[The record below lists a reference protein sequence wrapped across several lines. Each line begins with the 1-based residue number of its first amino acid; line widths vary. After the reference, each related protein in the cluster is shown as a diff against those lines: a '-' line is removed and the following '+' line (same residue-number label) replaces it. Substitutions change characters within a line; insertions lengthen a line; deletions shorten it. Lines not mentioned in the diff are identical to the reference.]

1 MVTSRVNPPPVMVS
15 LPLYGATDGF
25 ELALTFMVTSP
36 VPFEGDTE
44 NHHGYPEICH
54 CKFEV
59 ILNVLVSP
67 PCAKVSEA
75 GDTSKYDKPGLGGM
89 IKPDAWERFTSTGVA
104 PGAVM
109 VSLALRKSPAFASAF
124 TVMVRLPVPEMEA
137 GENVTQSG
145 FPVIVHVAAVVMVNA
160 LSPPAASKVS
170 EVVETLNGVERMFP
184 AFCSMVTS
192 RVSTPQ
198 VMVSLALRK

>member
-1 MVTSRVNPPPVMVS
+1 MVTSRVNPPPVIVS

-109 VSLALRKSPAFASAF
+109 VSLALRNSPPFAAAF
-124 TVMVRLPVPEMEA
+124 TVMVRVPVPEVLV
-137 GENVTQSG
+137 GEKVTQSG
-145 FPVIVHVAAVVMVNA
+145 FPVIVHVPVVVIVNVFS
-160 LSPPAASKVS
+160 SPPLAKLNELGDTLKV
-170 EVVETLNGVERMFP
+170 GVEG
-184 AFCSMVTS
+184 V
-192 RVSTPQ
+192 
-198 VMVSLALRK
+198 KG